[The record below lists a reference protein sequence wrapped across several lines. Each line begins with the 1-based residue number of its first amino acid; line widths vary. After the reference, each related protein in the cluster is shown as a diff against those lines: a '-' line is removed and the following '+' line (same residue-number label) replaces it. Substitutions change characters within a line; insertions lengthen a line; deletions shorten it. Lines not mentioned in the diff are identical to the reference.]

1 MNVIRRHK
9 WLAIIG
15 SLTLILIIVMFAI
28 FAKMIFSNGDSEYG
42 QRLNGLVKIDKNIT
56 KQIISETKEHENV
69 EDIEIRT
76 QGKIIYTTIEFAAGT
91 KLDTAKEIAQ
101 KTLTKYDENITS
113 YYDFGYFLKENVEDN
128 KETEE
133 IEKGFISAGTKH
145 PDNNTISWTK

>member
-42 QRLNGLVKIDKNIT
+42 QRLNGLVKIEKNLT
-56 KQIISETKEHENV
+56 KEIISEIGELENV
-69 EDIEIRT
+69 EDIEIRV
-76 QGKIIYTTIEFAAGT
+76 QGKIIYTTIEFLAGT
-91 KLDTAKEIAQ
+91 NLDVAKEVAQ
-101 KTLTKYDENITS
+101 KTLAKYDEKITS
-113 YYDFGYFLKENVEDN
+113 YYDLGYFLKENVEDN

-145 PDNNTISWTK
+145 PDNDTISWTK

>member
-15 SLTLILIIVMFAI
+15 SLTMILIIVMFAI

-42 QRLNGLVKIDKNIT
+42 QRLNGLVKINKNVT
-56 KQIISETKEHENV
+56 KEIISETKELESV

-76 QGKIIYTTIEFAAGT
+76 QGKIIYTTIEFKAGT
-91 KLDTAKEIAQ
+91 NLDAAKEVAQ
-101 KTLTKYDENITS
+101 ETLTKYDEKLTN

-133 IEKGFISAGTKH
+133 VEKGFISAGTKH
-145 PDNNTISWTK
+145 PDNDIISWTK

>member
-15 SLTLILIIVMFAI
+15 SLTMILIIVMFAI

-42 QRLNGLVKIDKNIT
+42 QRLNGLVKINKNVT
-56 KQIISETKEHENV
+56 KEIISETKELENV

-76 QGKIIYTTIEFAAGT
+76 QGKIIYTTIEFKAGT
-91 KLDTAKEIAQ
+91 NLDAAKEVAQ
-101 KTLTKYDENITS
+101 ETLTKYDEKLTN

-133 IEKGFISAGTKH
+133 VEKGFISAGTKH
-145 PDNNTISWTK
+145 PDNDIISWTK

>member
-15 SLTLILIIVMFAI
+15 SLTLILIVVMFAI

-42 QRLNGLVKIDKNIT
+42 QRLDGLVKLDKNIT
-56 KQIISETKEHENV
+56 KEIINEIKELESVEN
-69 EDIEIRT
+69 IKIRT
-76 QGKIIYTTIEFAAGT
+76 QGKIIYTTIEFTTGT
-91 KLDTAKEIAQ
+91 KLDDAKNIAQ
-101 KTLTKYDENITS
+101 ISLSKYEDKITN
-113 YYDFGYFLKENVEDN
+113 YYDFGYFIKENVEDN

-145 PDNNTISWTK
+145 PDNDKISWTK